1 MDSDAQIYLR
11 VQKVKKRDLPQLIV
25 LLPGGES
32 GWWVLVQVLADF
44 SIYGNRRE
52 PVQVLS
58 GALET
63 PGSLRFSR
71 MLDCLAMGT
80 DIGKWTVPSERGRT
94 SLQGQT
100 LTCQKQFLALSQE
113 EGFH

>member
-1 MDSDAQIYLR
+1 M
-11 VQKVKKRDLPQLIV
+11 
-25 LLPGGES
+25 LLPCGES

-52 PVQVLS
+52 SVQVLS

-71 MLDCLAMGT
+71 NLDCLAMGT
-80 DIGKWTVPSERGRT
+80 DIRKWTVPSEGGWT
-94 SLQGQT
+94 LQGQS
-100 LTCQKQFLALSQE
+100 LICQKQFLALSQE

>member
-1 MDSDAQIYLR
+1 M
-11 VQKVKKRDLPQLIV
+11 

-52 PVQVLS
+52 SVQVLS

-71 MLDCLAMGT
+71 NLDCLAMGT
-80 DIGKWTVPSERGRT
+80 DIRKWTVPSEGGWT
-94 SLQGQT
+94 LQGQS
-100 LTCQKQFLALSQE
+100 LICQKQFLALSQE

>member
-1 MDSDAQIYLR
+1 M
-11 VQKVKKRDLPQLIV
+11 IV

-44 SIYGNRRE
+44 SIYGNGRE

-63 PGSLRFSR
+63 PGSLHFSR
-71 MLDCLAMGT
+71 ILDCLAMGT
-80 DIGKWTVPSERGRT
+80 DIGKWTVPNKGGWT
-94 SLQGQT
+94 LQGQS

>member
-1 MDSDAQIYLR
+1 M
-11 VQKVKKRDLPQLIV
+11 

-44 SIYGNRRE
+44 NIYGSRRE

-63 PGSLRFSR
+63 PGSPRFSR
-71 MLDCLAMGT
+71 MPDCLAMGT
-80 DIGKWTVPSERGRT
+80 DIGKWTVPNEGGWT
-94 SLQGQT
+94 SLQGQS
-100 LTCQKQFLALSQE
+100 LTCQKQFLALSQK

>member
-1 MDSDAQIYLR
+1 M
-11 VQKVKKRDLPQLIV
+11 IV

-52 PVQVLS
+52 SVQVLS

-71 MLDCLAMGT
+71 NLDCVAMGT
-80 DIGKWTVPSERGRT
+80 DIRKWTVPSEGGWT
-94 SLQGQT
+94 LQGQS
-100 LTCQKQFLALSQE
+100 LICQKQFLALSQE

>member
-1 MDSDAQIYLR
+1 M
-11 VQKVKKRDLPQLIV
+11 

-52 PVQVLS
+52 SVQVLS

-71 MLDCLAMGT
+71 NLDCVAMGT
-80 DIGKWTVPSERGRT
+80 DIRKWTVPSEGGWT
-94 SLQGQT
+94 LQGQS
-100 LTCQKQFLALSQE
+100 LICQKQFLALSQE